1 MVSMRRRGETRMPE
15 QLGVATM
22 VLADAPVSINA
33 NTAPADK
40 KSTKAETL
48 NMCSV
53 NAQQYAK

>member
-15 QLGVATM
+15 QLDVATM
-22 VLADAPVSINA
+22 VLADAPVRTNA
-33 NTAPADK
+33 NIAPADK
-40 KSTKAETL
+40 KITKAETL